1 MMLEVKVQGDYDV
14 GTAKRQITEFCLA
27 VPFSDLELAQLAI
40 IITEMATNL
49 VRYTSHGG
57 MIRCEI
63 LVSSQGLMLEAI
75 DDGPGIKTDISAVS
89 DGVSTR
95 GGSMGG
101 GLGAIQRLSDSFKL
115 STGDTGTR
123 VRVTKLAQEKN
134 MPKLTVGVCSRPYP
148 GFDVNG
154 DGFYVHQGG
163 VRSIIA
169 VYDALGHGK
178 EAYETACLLH
188 KCLLELHG
196 LELSEIVDIAHK
208 RLLHSRGV
216 ALWLGA
222 VEHNVNRLSYISLGN
237 IEARLMTS
245 NRCQTLLSQNGTVG
259 HYMPKCKLIE
269 VPWLPGSVLSV
280 ATDGIS
286 ARWQVEDYPEILG
299 PNSNQACQHLLK
311 EWGRATDDATIMIAR
326 DIR

>member
-1 MMLEVKVQGDYDV
+1 VS
-14 GTAKRQITEFCLA
+14 
-27 VPFSDLELAQLAI
+27 FSALELAQLAI

-49 VRYTSHGG
+49 VRHTNHGG
-57 MIRCEI
+57 IIRCDI
-63 LVSSQGLMLEAI
+63 MLGNRGLMLEAV
-75 DDGPGIKTDISAVS
+75 DEGAGINVDISALS

-95 GGSMGG
+95 GGSLGG
-101 GLGAIQRLSDSFKL
+101 GLGAIQRLSDSFNL
-115 STGDTGTR
+115 RTSDAGTI
-123 VRVTKLAQEKN
+123 VRITKLVQEEEV
-134 MPKLTVGVCSRPYP
+134 PKLTVGVCSRPYP

-154 DGFYVHQGG
+154 DGYYVCQGG
-163 VRSIIA
+163 ERTIIA

-178 EAYETACLLH
+178 EAYETACLMH
-188 KCLLELHG
+188 KCLIELHG

-208 RLLHSRGV
+208 RLLKSRGV

-222 VEHNVNRLSYISLGN
+222 VYHNTNSLSYVSLGN
-237 IEARLMTS
+237 IEARIITAS
-245 NRCQTLLSQNGTVG
+245 HSQTLLSQNGTVG
-259 HYMPKCKLIE
+259 HYLPKHKLMKI
-269 VPWLPGSVLSV
+269 PWISGAVLAV

-299 PNSNQACQHLLK
+299 PKSNRACQRLLK

>member
-1 MMLEVKVQGDYDV
+1 MLKIRVQGDYDV
-14 GTAKRQITEFCLA
+14 GTARRRIIDHCQN
-27 VPFSDLELAQLAI
+27 VPFADLELAQLNI

-49 VRYTSHGG
+49 ARHTNHGG
-57 MIRCEI
+57 SIGCEI
-63 LVSSQGLMLEAI
+63 LEGSQGLMLEAV
-75 DDGPGIKTDISAVS
+75 DDGPGIRGDISAVS

-101 GLGAIQRLSDSFKL
+101 GLGAIQRLSDSFVI
-115 STGDTGTR
+115 DTGKAGTT
-123 VRVTKLAQEKN
+123 VRITKLVQEQK
-134 MPKLTVGVCSRPYP
+134 MPTLTVGVCARPYP

-154 DGFYVHQGG
+154 DGFYIHHGG
-163 VRSIIA
+163 GRSLIA

-196 LELSEIVDIAHK
+196 LGLSEIVDIAHK
-208 RLLHSRGV
+208 RLLNSRGV

-222 VEHNVNRLSYISLGN
+222 VEYKTNSLSYISFGN
-237 IEARLMTS
+237 VEARLITGS
-245 NRCQTLLSQNGTVG
+245 GSQTLLNQNGTVG
-259 HYMPKCKLIE
+259 HYMPKHKVNQI
-269 VPWLPGSVLSV
+269 PWMPESALAI

-286 ARWQVEDYPEILG
+286 SHWQVEDYPEILG
-299 PNSNQACQHLLK
+299 PNSNQACQRLLK

-326 DIR
+326 DTR